1 MVPNLLQ
8 SVSDSI
14 RKEELLR
21 PGDRLGVAVSGG
33 ADSVALLR
41 LMVEL
46 SAELGIV
53 LSIIHFNHKLRGQD
67 SEADEKFVKDLAHNH
82 GLQFHCEGGDVAGDA
97 AKKRLSLEAAAR
109 NLRYEYFLRLLRTT
123 RMNRIAT
130 AHTLDDQAETVLLK
144 LVRGAGTRGLAGIYP
159 KLVAGQSSP
168 DETRLPESEKLI
180 VRPLLSVRRHDIEL
194 YLREIGQPWRED
206 MSNRDLRHSRNVIRH
221 GILPRLER
229 NLNPSVREVLA
240 ETAEI
245 SRAEEEYWQ
254 AKLEG
259 LLPAVAKPSHFP
271 DAGGMLDSRILLA
284 QPKAVQRRLIRA
296 FAESLHFKLE
306 FQHVERI
313 LQLAGDC
320 PHNQSVTLPGGWKAS
335 RSSDTIDFRLSTQ
348 PPSPDYE
355 YRLPVPGRVEVPE
368 AGRVIEAVLV
378 RPGIESGYNLDDA
391 LDPALLANELQV
403 RNWRPGDRFWPGHRK
418 SPKKIKELLQQ
429 RHVSGI
435 DRRRVPVAVSRS
447 EVVWMGGFPV
457 PTALRHRDLRR
468 EAVIIRETKI

>member
-1 MVPNLLQ
+1 VPSLLQ
-8 SVSDSI
+8 SVSGFI
-14 RKEELLR
+14 RKEVLLR

-46 SAELGIV
+46 CAELGAV
-53 LSIIHFNHKLRGQD
+53 LSVIHFNHKLRGQD
-67 SEADEKFVKDLAHNH
+67 SEADEEFVKDLAHRH
-82 GLQFHCEGGDVAGDA
+82 GLKFHCEGADVAGDA
-97 AKKRLSLEAAAR
+97 AKKRLSHEAAAR
-109 NLRYEYFLRLLRTT
+109 NLRYEYFLCLLRTT

-159 KLVAGQSSP
+159 KLVVDHSSP
-168 DETRLPESEKLI
+168 DKTRSPEMEKLI
-180 VRPLLSVRRHDIEL
+180 VRPLLGVRRRDIEL
-194 YLREIGQPWRED
+194 YLREIGQRWRED
-206 MSNRDLRHSRNVIRH
+206 KSNRDLRHSRNVVRH

-229 NLNPSVREVLA
+229 NLNPSVREALS
-240 ETAEI
+240 ETADI
-245 SRAEEEYWQ
+245 SRAEEEYWK

-259 LLPAVAKPSHFP
+259 LLPDVVKPSHFP
-271 DAGGMLDSRILLA
+271 DLGATLDSRVLLA

-306 FQHVERI
+306 FQHVERV
-313 LQLAGDC
+313 LQLAADC
-320 PHNQSVTLPGGWKAS
+320 RHNQSATLPGGWKAS
-335 RSSDTIDFRLSTQ
+335 RSADGILFRFSTPLSN
-348 PPSPDYE
+348 SDYE
-355 YRLPVPGRVEVPE
+355 YRLPVPGRIEVPE

-447 EVVWMGGFPV
+447 EVVWIEGFPV
-457 PTALRHRDLRR
+457 PAALRQRNLKR

>member
-1 MVPNLLQ
+1 MVQ
-8 SVSDSI
+8 
-14 RKEELLR
+14 
-21 PGDRLGVAVSGG
+21 
-33 ADSVALLR
+33 
-41 LMVEL
+41 L
-46 SAELGIV
+46 SADIGIV

-67 SEADEKFVKDLAHNH
+67 SEADEKFVKDLAHNQ
-82 GLQFHCEGGDVAGDA
+82 GLQFHCEGADVAGDA

-159 KLVAGQSSP
+159 KLAVDPPSP
-168 DETRLPESEKLI
+168 DETRSSETKLI
-180 VRPLLSVRRHDIEL
+180 VRPFLGVRRRDIEF
-194 YLREIGQPWRED
+194 YLREIGQCWRED
-206 MSNRDLRHSRNVIRH
+206 KSNRDLRHSRNVVRH

-229 NLNPSVREVLA
+229 NLNPSVREALA

-245 SRAEEEYWQ
+245 SRAEEEYWK

-259 LLPAVAKPSHFP
+259 LLPDVGKPSHFP
-271 DAGGMLDSRILLA
+271 DEGGMLDSRILLA
-284 QPKAVQRRLIRA
+284 QPQAVQRRLIRA
-296 FAESLHFKLE
+296 FAESLYFKLE
-306 FQHVERI
+306 FQHVERV
-313 LQLAGDC
+313 LQLASDC
-320 PHNQSVTLPGGWKAS
+320 WHSQSVILPGGWKAS
-335 RSSDTIDFRLSTQ
+335 RSTDGIDFRFSTE
-348 PPSPDYE
+348 PPSSDYE

-368 AGRVIEAVLV
+368 AGRVVEAVLV

-457 PTALRHRDLRR
+457 PTALRHRDLKR